1 MFFFLSIWHSLL
13 DRTTPAGANA
23 ECSMLKQLEA
33 ALPRA
38 VELMQQQG
46 ELYETDFVELQVP
59 QDEGH
64 DKVRDLM
71 PLGRRRALV
80 LTSEALAARC
90 AEQNAA
96 KEKAAAKKATAAER
110 QKALKESRSI
120 HENALE
126 YGPLNEMSE
135 RTEAERAD
143 PDVDCLLCCVSYY
156 ALADHGLAANMQ
168 KKWRQCE
175 HCDCWLCPFC
185 VKNLPGK
192 QGHERSCGKRR
203 ERHAAAEEE

>member
-1 MFFFLSIWHSLL
+1 
-13 DRTTPAGANA
+13 
-23 ECSMLKQLEA
+23 MLKQLEA

-96 KEKAAAKKATAAER
+96 KECSQKSNSCRKAKGT
-110 QKALKESRSI
+110 Q
-120 HENALE
+120 
-126 YGPLNEMSE
+126 
-135 RTEAERAD
+135 
-143 PDVDCLLCCVSYY
+143 
-156 ALADHGLAANMQ
+156 
-168 KKWRQCE
+168 
-175 HCDCWLCPFC
+175 
-185 VKNLPGK
+185 GK
-192 QGHERSCGKRR
+192 QEHSRKCPRVWP
-203 ERHAAAEEE
+203 AE

>member
-1 MFFFLSIWHSLL
+1 MLH
-13 DRTTPAGANA
+13 DA
-23 ECSMLKQLEA
+23 EKQLEA

-38 VELMQQQG
+38 VELMQQ
-46 ELYETDFVELQVP
+46 LYETDFVELQVP

-96 KEKAAAKKATAAER
+96 KEKAAAKKATAAKR

-120 HENALE
+120 HENA
-126 YGPLNEMSE
+126 P
-135 RTEAERAD
+135 RVWPAE
-143 PDVDCLLCCVSYY
+143 
-156 ALADHGLAANMQ
+156 
-168 KKWRQCE
+168 
-175 HCDCWLCPFC
+175 
-185 VKNLPGK
+185 
-192 QGHERSCGKRR
+192 
-203 ERHAAAEEE
+203 